1 MTKPAEQFDAIVV
14 GGGPSGATAAALL
27 AEQGHKVVLLEKEK
41 FPRYHVGESLMPFC
55 YFTLERLGV
64 LGQMEEH
71 AFVKKNSV
79 QFVTQDGQVS
89 APFYF
94 FQHFD
99 HPAATTWQVER
110 SVFDEMLLRNAEKKG
125 AEVREETKV
134 QNFVYDGETV
144 TGVVAEGADGTEY
157 TVQAPITLDC
167 TGRDALLQRKKSWR
181 KRDPKLNKV
190 AIWTLYKGA
199 KRDEGL
205 DEGATTVAYIPNKG
219 WFWNIPLRNN
229 IVSSGIVAERDYLYR
244 DTRDPKEIYEREIQE
259 NEWIKE
265 HLGEGEQF
273 GEYWVTGEYSYRA
286 EHCATDG
293 AVLVGDAFAF
303 LDPVFSSGVFLA
315 LKSGEMAA
323 DAAHAALAKGD
334 TSAAQFADYG
344 EKLCE
349 MIEVMRKL
357 VYAFYDED
365 FSFAKLIRK
374 YEELRPMLTDC
385 LIGDVDGKD
394 YSPLAAALSDFAEL
408 PEPLSHGRVPGFPG
422 RRGLMFSRRP
432 GAHSR
437 VFLPPVSPAA

>member
-1 MTKPAEQFDAIVV
+1 MSKTTERFDAVII
-14 GGGPSGATAAALL
+14 GGGPAGATTAALL
-27 AEQGHKVVLLEKEK
+27 AEKGRKVLVLEKEK

-64 LGQMEEH
+64 LDEMEKH

-79 QFVTQDGQVS
+79 QFVTEDGNVS

-134 QNFVYDGETV
+134 LDFTYDGETV
-144 TGVVAEGADGTEY
+144 TGVRAESADGSQYAVE
-157 TVQAPITLDC
+157 AFLTLDC

-181 KRDPKLNKV
+181 KRDPQLNKI

-205 DEGATTVAYIPNKG
+205 DEGATTVAYIPGKG
-219 WFWNIPLRNN
+219 WFWNIPLRND

-244 DTRDPKEIYEREIQE
+244 DTRDPKQIYEREIEE
-259 NEWIKE
+259 NKWIKE
-265 HLGEGEQF
+265 HLSEGEQF

-323 DAAHAALAKGD
+323 DAAEAALAKGSN
-334 TSAAQFADYG
+334 SASEFAKYG
-344 EKLCE
+344 EDLCE

-357 VYAFYDED
+357 VYAFYDDD
-365 FSFAKLIRK
+365 FSFGKLIRK
-374 YEELRPMLTDC
+374 YSELRPKLTDC
-385 LIGDVDGKD
+385 LIGNVDGKD
-394 YSPLAAALSDFAEL
+394 YSDLAEAMREFADL
-408 PEPLSHGRVPGFPG
+408 PEPLPHGRVP
-422 RRGLMFSRRP
+422 
-432 GAHSR
+432 A
-437 VFLPPVSPAA
+437 PASA